1 MGAWGA
7 GPFENDD
14 AMDWAIDLEESGDV
28 GFVVEALR
36 AAEGDGY
43 LDAPEGSVT
52 MAAAEV
58 VAALDPGPRWRRA
71 GDGRAG
77 DADGGDGQERS
88 RGSELWDEAGQPE
101 GWNGAVDGLLARLG
115 RQAPSHSR
123 QHFTFVRLLH
133 LCARSWRR

>member
-36 AAEGDGY
+36 AAESDGY

-52 MAAAEV
+52 IAAAEV
-58 VAALDPGPRWRRA
+58 VAALGPGPRWRRA
-71 GDGRAG
+71 GYRRAG

-88 RGSELWDEAGQPE
+88 RL
-101 GWNGAVDGLLARLG
+101 GASGALG
-115 RQAPSHSR
+115 
-123 QHFTFVRLLH
+123 
-133 LCARSWRR
+133 